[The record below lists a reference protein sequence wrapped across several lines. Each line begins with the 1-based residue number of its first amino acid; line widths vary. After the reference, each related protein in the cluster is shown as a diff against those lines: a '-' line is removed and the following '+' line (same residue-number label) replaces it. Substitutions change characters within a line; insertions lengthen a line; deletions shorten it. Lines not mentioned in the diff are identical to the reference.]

1 MARRKRRRLLVPE
14 ARSAL
19 DQLKADVMNTFTPE
33 QAKFESAQ
41 RQQIPL
47 QQDGDN
53 GELTAREAGK
63 VGGPIG
69 GQMVK
74 KLIAMAQMQM
84 MNEQQERDRSNQ

>member
-19 DQLKADVMNTFTPE
+19 DQLKADVMNTITPE

-47 QQDGDN
+47 QRDGDN

-74 KLIAMAQMQM
+74 KLIARAQMQM

>member
-14 ARSAL
+14 AREAL
-19 DQLKADVMNTFTPE
+19 DRMKADVMNTMTGDE
-33 QAKFESAQ
+33 AVARSAQ
-41 RQQIPL
+41 RQGIRLNQA
-47 QQDGDN
+47 GDN

-74 KLIAMAQMQM
+74 KMIALAQMQM
-84 MNEQQERDRSNQ
+84 MNQQEQNRTER

>member
-14 ARSAL
+14 ARNAL
-19 DQLKADVMNTFTPE
+19 DQLKADVMQTMTPE
-33 QAKFESAQ
+33 QAKYESAQ
-41 RQQIPL
+41 RQGIAL
-47 QQDGDN
+47 QTDGDN

-74 KLIAMAQMQM
+74 KMIALAQMQM
-84 MNEQQERDRSNQ
+84 LNEQQERNRSNQ

>member
-19 DQLKADVMNTFTPE
+19 DQLKADVMNTMTPE
-33 QAKFESAQ
+33 AAKFESAQ

-47 QQDGDN
+47 QKDGDN

-84 MNEQQERDRSNQ
+84 MNEQQQDRSNQ

>member
-14 ARSAL
+14 ARDAL
-19 DQLKADVMNTFTPE
+19 DRLKADVMDTASADA
-33 QAKFESAQ
+33 AKFESAK
-41 RQQIPL
+41 RQQVPL
-47 QQDGDN
+47 SAGDN

-74 KLIAMAQMQM
+74 KMIALAQQQM
-84 MNEQQERDRSNQ
+84 INEQQQEQGR